1 MITGMHA
8 IIYSREAESL
18 RRFIDEIFDLDS
30 VDAGGGW
37 PIFAAPPTE
46 LAVHETDNEPDHEL
60 FLICDDV
67 AAAVEK
73 LQRIGIETSP
83 IEDRGWGLLTTLEL
97 PGGESIGL
105 YEPRHPSP
113 HRRKKTAAR
122 KRARKAAEKRS
133 APARKKRTAPAR
145 KAAKKRSS
153 SARKKRRR

>member
-8 IIYSREAESL
+8 IIYSREADRL
-18 RRFIDEIFDLDS
+18 RRFIDEIFDFDS

-113 HRRKKTAAR
+113 IRRKKTTVR
-122 KRARKAAEKRS
+122 KRARKIAKKRS
-133 APARKKRTAPAR
+133 EPARKAAKRTSPARKKRAPARKKR
-145 KAAKKRSS
+145 
-153 SARKKRRR
+153 RR